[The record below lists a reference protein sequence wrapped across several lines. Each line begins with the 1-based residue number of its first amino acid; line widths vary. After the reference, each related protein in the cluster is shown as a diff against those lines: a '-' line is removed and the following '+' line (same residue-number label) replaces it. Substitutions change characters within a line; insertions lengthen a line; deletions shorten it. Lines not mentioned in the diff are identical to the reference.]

1 MQELVGIIV
10 GHTYFFLMYK
20 YPQEMGGPQ
29 LIQTPQIL
37 LVFYLLYYYH
47 FLKKLTSECFYKSF
61 KFVFCRY
68 KFFPNERTVHG
79 FGQAPTRATPAAAA
93 APNQPQG
100 GNDGINYRRH
110 NWGRGYVLG
119 QQQ

>member
-1 MQELVGIIV
+1 M
-10 GHTYFFLMYK
+10 HCFFIYVL
-20 YPQEMGGPQ
+20 
-29 LIQTPQIL
+29 
-37 LVFYLLYYYH
+37 FY
-47 FLKKLTSECFYKSF
+47 S
-61 KFVFCRY
+61 Y

-79 FGQAPTRATPAAAA
+79 FGQAPTRAPPAAAA

-100 GNDGINYRRH
+100 GNEGGVNFRRH